1 MSTNERRASRW
12 LRMATAGLVSAVLAG
27 AVTDATAQEGGFRPG
42 EQISLY
48 IGYEAGSS
56 YDLYARLV
64 ADHISRFL
72 PGNPTIIPKNMEG
85 AGSVRASNYVYVNA
99 AKDGT
104 VIAAPNQNMPMYQ
117 LLGGKAA
124 QFEGAKLQWIGSL
137 VGSNGLLYTW
147 HTSPIRTLEDA
158 KKRETPLGGTGTNS
172 DSHIFPTL
180 INKLLGTKFKVINGY
195 SGGSKEIHIA
205 IERGEVEGR
214 GGNSWASLAASNPDW
229 IEQKKVQ
236 FLVQIGLQPDPAPAL
251 QGVPVLIDLVTD
263 PDDKRAVEVVTGP
276 TVLGYSYWLAPE
288 VPKERLTTLRRAFD
302 AMTKDAS
309 FLADAAKSKMQV
321 TPQPGEDLAAIV
333 ARSASMPKAVLE
345 RTSQLLEW
353 KN

>member
-1 MSTNERRASRW
+1 MTTGARR
-12 LRMATAGLVSAVLAG
+12 GLAVLAC
-27 AVTDATAQEGGFRPG
+27 AAATATGTLPVVSDDFYKGKQVSIVVGFGPGG
-42 EQISLY
+42 
-48 IGYEAGSS
+48 GYDA
-56 YDLYARLV
+56 YARLLGR
-64 ADHISRFL
+64 HIGNHI
-72 PGNPTIIPKNMEG
+72 PGRPNVVVQNMEG

-147 HTSPIRTLEDA
+147 HTSPVRTLEDA

-236 FLVQIGLQPDPAPAL
+236 FLVQIGLKPDPAPAL
-251 QGVPVLIDLVTD
+251 AGVPVLIDLVTD
-263 PDDKRAVEVVTGP
+263 PDDKKAVEVVTGP

-302 AMTKDAS
+302 AMTKDAT

-333 ARSASMPKAVLE
+333 ARSAAMPKAVLE
-345 RTSQLLEW
+345 RTSALLEW